1 MDDRFAIQCV
11 DLHVAYDRQEVLRGV
26 SLDIPRGTLLP
37 IVGPNG
43 AGKTTLLK
51 AMLGLAPIRKGYV
64 HSAFLFS
71 PPGYVPQQKTIDPIH
86 PVSLLRIVEMGLYP
100 RLGWWKRIGR
110 DERARLQSILDRFGL
125 WAHRHK
131 TFGELSG
138 GMKQKTLLAR
148 ALATGTEV
156 LLLDEPTSELDE
168 ETEAE
173 ILSQLQALVRERG
186 KTVVL
191 VHHGLHQAARMAP
204 RVCWVEHGQ
213 VRWMESADC
222 LHGAGPG
229 RAQP

>member
-1 MDDRFAIQCV
+1 MDERFAIQCV
-11 DLHVAYDRQEVLRGV
+11 NLHVAYGRQDVLCGV
-26 SLDIPRGTLLP
+26 SLDIPRGVLLP

-64 HSAFLFS
+64 QTPFLFS

-110 DERARLQSILDRFGL
+110 DERARMQSILDRFGL

-148 ALATGTEV
+148 ALSTGAEV

-168 ETEAE
+168 ETEQE
-173 ILSQLQALVRERG
+173 ILSQLQSLVRERG

-191 VHHGLHQAARMAP
+191 VHHGLHQAARLAP
-204 RVCWVEHGQ
+204 RICWVEYGQ
-213 VRWMESADC
+213 VRWMDSADG
-222 LHGAGPG
+222 LQGAGRE
-229 RAQP
+229 RARP